1 MDVIVGKALSE
12 GLGYALFVWL
22 LFYILKQQE
31 KRDVKQD
38 DRDVKAGE
46 REKTYQNV
54 ILELTKNFE
63 AVSNINTTV
72 QSIKL
77 KVEEILKKEAK

>member
-31 KRDVKQD
+31 KRDLKQD
-38 DRDVKAGE
+38 DRDIKSGD

-54 ILELTKNFE
+54 ILELTKNSE
-63 AVSNINTTV
+63 AVSNINTAV
-72 QSIKL
+72 QSIQL
-77 KVEEILKKEAK
+77 KVDEILNKENK

>member
-12 GLGYALFVWL
+12 GIGYALFELL

-31 KRDVKQD
+31 KRDLKQD
-38 DRDVKAGE
+38 DRDIKSGD

-54 ILELTKNFE
+54 ILELTKNSE
-63 AVSNINTTV
+63 AVSNINTAV
-72 QSIKL
+72 QSIQL
-77 KVEEILKKEAK
+77 KVDEILNKENK